1 MRTPIPDTAPPAAV
15 RALPVR
21 HPLRWAAAGLILLLA
36 AMAIHMLVTNPS
48 LQWDQVR
55 RYLTNAHIL
64 SGVLVTLWLT
74 AAAMAIG
81 ICGGLILALMRRSAN
96 PMTASASWLYTW
108 FFRGTPVLVQLIFWY
123 NLRLLTGN
131 ISLGIPFG
139 PAAATF
145 NTNALVTTYMAAVLG
160 LGLNEAAYMSEIVR
174 AGILSVDAGQSEAAL
189 ALGMRHFQV
198 MRRIVLPQALR
209 VIIPPTGNETISML
223 KATSLVSII
232 AVTDLLKATEDIS
245 SVNYQVIPLLVV
257 ASIWYLIL
265 TSILSA
271 GQHYLERHY
280 NRGSA
285 STPPAA
291 PAHLPRWN
299 FLTFRGRPPTH
310 LRHPGGGH

>member
-1 MRTPIPDTAPPAAV
+1 MRTPIPDTAPPAAI
-15 RALPVR
+15 RAAPVR
-21 HPLRWAAAGLILLLA
+21 HPLRWAAAGVILLLA

-48 LQWDQVR
+48 LQWDQVG

-74 AAAMAIG
+74 ATAMAIG
-81 ICGGLILALMRRSAN
+81 ICGGMILALMRRSAN
-96 PMTASASWLYTW
+96 PMVASASWLYTW

-139 PAAATF
+139 PAAVTF

-174 AGILSVDAGQSEAAL
+174 AGILSVEPGQSEAAL

-285 STPPAA
+285 STPSAA

-299 FLTFRGRPPTH
+299 LLTFRRHPTP
-310 LRHPGGGH
+310 LRHPSGGL

>member
-1 MRTPIPDTAPPAAV
+1 MRTPIPDTAPPAAI
-15 RALPVR
+15 RATPVR

-55 RYLTNAHIL
+55 GYLTNGHIV

-81 ICGGLILALMRRSAN
+81 ICGGVILALMRRSAN
-96 PMTASASWLYTW
+96 PMVASASWLYTW

-139 PAAATF
+139 PAALTV

-174 AGILSVDAGQSEAAL
+174 AGILSVEAGQSEAAL

-223 KATSLVSII
+223 KTTSLDRDHRHRPVQ
-232 AVTDLLKATEDIS
+232 ATE
-245 SVNYQVIPLLVV
+245 
-257 ASIWYLIL
+257 ASPRQLP
-265 TSILSA
+265 
-271 GQHYLERHY
+271 
-280 NRGSA
+280 A
-285 STPPAA
+285 SRCWSWPASG
-291 PAHLPRWN
+291 
-299 FLTFRGRPPTH
+299 T
-310 LRHPGGGH
+310 